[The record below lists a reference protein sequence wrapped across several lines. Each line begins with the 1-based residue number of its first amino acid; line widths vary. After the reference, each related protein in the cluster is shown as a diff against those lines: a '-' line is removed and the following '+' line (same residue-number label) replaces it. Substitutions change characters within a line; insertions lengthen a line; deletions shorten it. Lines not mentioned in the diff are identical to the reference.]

1 MQATSFG
8 LVSSWAGDVDTPSTS
23 LRIASAT
30 GSECG
35 AIGDVI
41 RDDAF
46 ETGRNI
52 LITPD
57 DISRRILAAISEDG
71 ARVLLEML
79 TRSAAERAELIGTI
93 AQHADGEWLA
103 GLLTDF
109 EVDEVARLHLVETL
123 RGAISRV
130 IDDGD
135 HEPLVARR
143 EGVEPPTF

>member
-1 MQATSFG
+1 
-8 LVSSWAGDVDTPSTS
+8 VAGDVASPRTS

-30 GSECG
+30 DFERG
-35 AIGDVI
+35 AIRDVI
-41 RDDAF
+41 RGDAF
-46 ETGRNI
+46 EIGRNI

-71 ARVLLEML
+71 ARVLLDML
-79 TRSAAERAELIGTI
+79 TRPAAERASLIGAV

-123 RGAISRV
+123 RAAISGVTADAGR
-130 IDDGD
+130 
-135 HEPLVARR
+135 EPPVARR

>member
-1 MQATSFG
+1 M
-8 LVSSWAGDVDTPSTS
+8 AGDVDTPRTS
-23 LRIASAT
+23 LRIAPAT
-30 GSECG
+30 DFECG

-41 RDDAF
+41 RGVF
-46 ETGRNI
+46 EVGRNI
-52 LITPD
+52 LITPE

-71 ARVLLEML
+71 ARVLLDML
-79 TRSAAERAELIGTI
+79 TRPAAERASLIGAV

-103 GLLTDF
+103 SLLTDF

-123 RGAISRV
+123 RAATSRV
-130 IDDGD
+130 TADAG